1 MASEKTKKIW
11 MTIGIGL
18 GIILITAF
26 LTSQIIFPL
35 IFRTPKNVE
44 VPNVVGLSLPMAKLR
59 LTQLGLHVVV
69 KDSVWSETGQ
79 PNTILDQDPQPGKKI
94 KPESTVYVKVNRG
107 PMRVGVPYLVGL
119 NYSDAY
125 YTLKS
130 AGLEAVIADSLYSD
144 NYPRNT
150 IVRSSPPQ
158 GTKVEKGAKVK
169 LYISK
174 GPKPF
179 IEETVIWDSL
189 LM

>member
-18 GIILITAF
+18 GIIFITAF

-35 IFRTPKNVE
+35 VFRTPKTLE

-59 LTQLGLHVVV
+59 LSQLGLHIVVR
-69 KDSVWSETGQ
+69 DSVWSETGQ
-79 PNTILDQDPQPGKKI
+79 PNTILDQDPPAGKKI

-107 PMRVGVPYLVGL
+107 PMKVGVPYLIGMSF
-119 NYSDAY
+119 NDAY

-130 AGLEAVIADSLYSD
+130 SGLQGVIVDSLYSD
-144 NYPRNT
+144 NYPINT
-150 IVRSSPPQ
+150 VVRISPPE
-158 GTKVEKGAKVK
+158 GTKVEKGARVR

-179 IEETVIWDSL
+179 IEETVIWDRL